1 MIDDRTL
8 KSLEFD
14 KILQKIS
21 DYAVLKRTKS
31 LILQLK
37 PTSDIDTVRFEL
49 DKTEEAF
56 KLLFDYGVSGVEF
69 FDDIT
74 DELERSKI
82 DSVLNFA
89 ELLRVARLLKC
100 SRLLSNSV
108 LAINDETIV
117 KIPNICMRLYCD
129 QYLEKEITTKILSD
143 EKIAD
148 NASER
153 LYSIRQRIKKLNEE
167 IREKLNY
174 YLRKGD
180 KYLQDSV
187 VTIRNDRYV
196 IPVKSEYRN
205 EVKGFIHDKSR
216 AGSTLFIEPVEVL
229 ELNNQLRVAVYD
241 EALEIQEILRD
252 LSHKVKLIADKL
264 SYNLENIFELDEV
277 FAKAIYAYKTKSIK
291 PEINDNHI
299 VDIKKGRHPLIDKDK
314 VVPLNI
320 KLGEEYNYLLIT
332 GPNTGGKTVSL
343 KLLGLFILMAE
354 TGIFLPC
361 ISGSCVSVFKNV
373 FCDVGDEQ
381 SIEQSLS
388 TFSSHIK
395 NIIHITENADN
406 DSLVLIDEIGAG
418 TDPDEGSCLALAIIK
433 YLLSFK
439 TYGIITTHYSRLKEF
454 ALTTKSIM
462 NASMDFDAKTFAPTY
477 NLKIGIPGNSN
488 AIEISSRLGLSDKI
502 TADAVSFLSD
512 DKISFENVLKKA
524 EETRQKSQSVLD
536 EYNRLKNEIQS
547 EYEKAKENRLL
558 LEKERENLLSNAKS
572 LSRKMINEK
581 VEEAD
586 EILQKIIEISQ
597 SSEIDGGMVI
607 TARTL
612 KNRLEDKKYS
622 DETVEKSFDK
632 KPLKPFEIVKNKLVF
647 VNSLQQNGVILS
659 LNEKKKK
666 AFIDINGIKYNV
678 DYSDLYQTDETD
690 KKKEKNQQ
698 KVVITKKIS
707 LDAVTEINVIGK
719 DKIEALCEVEQF
731 IDGAVSHNLTTVR
744 IIHGVGMR
752 VLSTA
757 IHAYLKNNKHVKEYR
772 FGAYGEGENGVTIVT
787 LK

>member
-1 MIDDRTL
+1 MIDERTL

-14 KILQKIS
+14 KVLQKVGE
-21 DYAVLKRTKS
+21 YAVLKRTKS

-37 PTSDIDTVRFEL
+37 PQIELERVRSEL

-56 KLLFDYGVSGVEF
+56 KLLFDYGISGIEF

-82 DSVLNFA
+82 DSVLNLA

-117 KIPNICMRLYCD
+117 KIPDICMRLYCD

-153 LYSIRQRIKKLNEE
+153 LYSIRQKIKKLNED

-205 EVKGFIHDKSR
+205 EVKGFVHDKSR

-229 ELNNQLRVAVYD
+229 ELNNQLRGAIYD

-252 LSHKVKLIADKL
+252 LSQKIKLIADKL
-264 SYNLENIFELDEV
+264 CYNLENIFELDEI
-277 FAKAIYAYKTKSIK
+277 FAKAIYAYKTKSVK
-291 PEINDNHI
+291 PDVNGKHV
-299 VDIKKGRHPLIDKDK
+299 VDIKRGRHPLIDKDK
-314 VVPLNI
+314 VVPLDI
-320 KLGEEYNYLLIT
+320 RLGEDYNYLLIS

-343 KLLGLFILMAE
+343 KLLGLCVLMAE

-361 ISGSCVSVFKNV
+361 ASGSCVSVFKNV

-439 TYGIITTHYSRLKEF
+439 TYGIITTHYSALKEF
-454 ALTTKSIM
+454 AMTTKSIM

-477 NLKIGIPGNSN
+477 NLKTGIPGNSN

-524 EETRQKSQSVLD
+524 EETRRESQRVLD
-536 EYNRLKNEIQS
+536 EYKRLMNEARL
-547 EYEKAKENRLL
+547 EYQKAKESRLA
-558 LEKERENLLSNAKS
+558 LEKERENLLANAKS
-572 LSRKMINEK
+572 VSRKMINEK

-586 EILQKIIEISQ
+586 EILQKIIEISKNR
-597 SSEIDGGMVI
+597 EIDGGMVI

-622 DETVEKSFDK
+622 EDRSERIFDK
-632 KPLKPFEIVKNKLVF
+632 KPLKTTEIVKNKVVF
-647 VNSLQQNGVILS
+647 VNSLQQNGVIVS
-659 LNEKKKK
+659 VNANKKK
-666 AFIDINGIKYNV
+666 AFVEVNGIKYNV
-678 DYSDLYQTDETD
+678 NFSDLSVAENKES
-690 KKKEKNQQ
+690 KKTEASP
-698 KVVITKKIS
+698 KVIVTRRIS
-707 LDAVTEINVIGK
+707 NDVVTEINVIGK

-731 IDGAVSHNLTTVR
+731 IDGAISHNLNTVR
-744 IIHGVGMR
+744 IIHGVGLK

-757 IHAYLKNNKHVKEYR
+757 IHSYLKNNKHVKEYR